1 MTNGLNNAAMTV
13 AATALQGA
21 LGYAQLHSAAA
32 GSNGTSNLCTSPR
45 IAVTWGAIT
54 GAGVF
59 GLGGNLNFTG
69 ITANGAVYSLT
80 LWSTQSNG
88 TCYGEFLLTGDAT
101 ANSQG
106 QYTVT
111 TLNLT
116 GSAS

>member
-1 MTNGLNNAAMTV
+1 MALNNAAMTV

-32 GSNGTSNLCTSPR
+32 GSNGTSNLCSSSR
-45 IAVTWGAIT
+45 VAVTWSAIT

-69 ITANGAVYSLT
+69 VAANGAVYSVT
-80 LWSTQSNG
+80 LWSASSGG
-88 TCYGEFLLTGDAT
+88 TFYGEFVLTGDAT
-101 ANSQG
+101 ANSAG

-111 TLNLT
+111 TVALT